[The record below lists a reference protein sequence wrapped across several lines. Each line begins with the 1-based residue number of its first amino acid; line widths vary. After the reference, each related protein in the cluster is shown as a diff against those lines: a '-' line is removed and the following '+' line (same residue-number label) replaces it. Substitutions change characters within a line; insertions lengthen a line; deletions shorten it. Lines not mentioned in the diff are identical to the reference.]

1 MPAPSGAYVC
11 NYHTSMTAGIGAI
24 LTIVWAKVLKLGQTR
39 DSHFPDIDRPVV
51 AMAKAFAAGT
61 HVDWHRHARCQL
73 IFGIRGL
80 MLVRTERGAWV
91 VPAGYVLWMPANV
104 RHHVTMRGDV
114 DMRTIYVEQSAASA
128 MPKMCIVVGVSDLL
142 RSALVALSTES
153 HNYEVRGRGGHLV
166 AIVLDEIERAPAP
179 PFALVIPHDPRI
191 ARIARAL
198 IKDPGSTRD
207 LDSWAAWVG
216 VSRRN
221 LTRVFRQQTGLSF
234 GAWRRRLRLLEAAA
248 RLADGESL
256 DRIVA
261 TLGYSSVEA
270 FQTMQRRETDR
281 A

>member
-1 MPAPSGAYVC
+1 MLP
-11 NYHTSMTAGIGAI
+11 GIGAI

-61 HVDWHRHARCQL
+61 HIDWHRHARCQL

-80 MLVRTERGAWV
+80 MLVRTDRGAWV
-91 VPAGYVLWMPANV
+91 VPAGYALWMPANV

-128 MPKMCIVVGVSDLL
+128 MPKMCIVVAVSDLL

-153 HNYEVRGRGGHLV
+153 HNYEVHGRGGHLV
-166 AIVLDEIERAPAP
+166 AIVLDEIERAPTP
-179 PFALVIPHDPRI
+179 PFALVIPRDPRI

-198 IKDPGSTRD
+198 IKDPGSPRD

-256 DRIVA
+256 DRIVS
-261 TLGYSSVEA
+261 TLGYSSVVA
-270 FQTMQRRETDR
+270 FQTMQRREIDR